1 MCIAE
6 IIFKQKKLKERVTI
20 NLTYCGSSQLK
31 CSLFQVEIFEHN
43 SGRDKKKTLKSV
55 CVDQSLSSY
64 IFDKFKRN
72 RMYCSDK
79 DKYIKRTGSVPV
91 TARPYKTTY

>member
-20 NLTYCGSSQLK
+20 NLTYCGLSQHK

-43 SGRDKKKTLKSV
+43 SGRDKKKRSNLFALINHYRHIFSTNLSEIECTAVIKTNILKELAV
-55 CVDQSLSSY
+55 
-64 IFDKFKRN
+64 F
-72 RMYCSDK
+72 
-79 DKYIKRTGSVPV
+79 P
-91 TARPYKTTY
+91 